1 MTNVLVTGGAGF
13 IGSHVAERCLKEGWK
28 VAVLDDLSTGSLSN
42 IAGLAR
48 DLRFTCTVGSVL
60 DRRLVDPMVER
71 ADIVFNLAATV
82 GVRLVLESPI
92 HALNNNVEGTRCILE
107 AAAAGHKR
115 VVIAS
120 SSEVYGKSDQIPF
133 CEDAD
138 LVLGKT
144 STIRWG
150 YACSK
155 ALDEF
160 LALAYYTELGLPATI
175 VRLFNTAGPRQKGD
189 YGMVLPAFV
198 QQALRGAPI
207 TVFGDGLQSRCF
219 TYVEDVAES
228 IVRLVKTPESA
239 GEVVNIGNDDE
250 ITIGELAEM
259 VRDRVGSF
267 SEIVRVPYEEA
278 YGAGFEEIERRVPS
292 LAKLERL
299 IGYRPHTPLETIIDT
314 LAEDIRTRIGQD
326 KQRVAA
332 CG

>member
-1 MTNVLVTGGAGF
+1 
-13 IGSHVAERCLKEGWK
+13 
-28 VAVLDDLSTGSLSN
+28 
-42 IAGLAR
+42 
-48 DLRFTCTVGSVL
+48 
-60 DRRLVDPMVER
+60 
-71 ADIVFNLAATV
+71 
-82 GVRLVLESPI
+82 
-92 HALNNNVEGTRCILE
+92 
-107 AAAAGHKR
+107 
-115 VVIAS
+115 
-120 SSEVYGKSDQIPF
+120 
-133 CEDAD
+133 
-138 LVLGKT
+138 
-144 STIRWG
+144 
-150 YACSK
+150 
-155 ALDEF
+155 
-160 LALAYYTELGLPATI
+160 
-175 VRLFNTAGPRQKGD
+175 
-189 YGMVLPAFV
+189 
-198 QQALRGAPI
+198 
-207 TVFGDGLQSRCF
+207 LQSRCF